1 MIKLFMTEQ
10 FSIAAAPPTITSHA
24 NFATINQ
31 DENDESMTAVS
42 ITLEGEKFQTASC
55 VGYFSS
61 LL

>member
-1 MIKLFMTEQ
+1 MTEQ

-42 ITLEGEKFQTASC
+42 ITLEGEKFQTTSC